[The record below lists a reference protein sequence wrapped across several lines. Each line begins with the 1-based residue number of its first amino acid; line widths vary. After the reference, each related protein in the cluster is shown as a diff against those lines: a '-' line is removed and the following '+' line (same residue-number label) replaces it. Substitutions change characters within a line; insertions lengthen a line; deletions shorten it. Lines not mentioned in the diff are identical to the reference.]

1 MGAIPKFMFWLSGR
15 VCLVFLT
22 VTLNVRSLFSSE
34 LTDSCRSEAVVS

>member
-34 LTDSCRSEAVVS
+34 LSEAVVS